1 MLLHLDHPTFRFH
14 LRCALLITMS
24 AAFVTL
30 FGVLYFSADRMNQLA
45 IIQRGSDAEAHRLQL
60 QLNRQMSEIR
70 AERAGDIA
78 QIEEQLRAIDE
89 RQVAGDQRAKTAV
102 SKSPFPIDSVL
113 GSVVEIVCI
122 DNGNASVYYTGSGT
136 VVDPSGLIVTNRHV
150 LASDDKSLIRYC
162 GVGFTNDL
170 HVAPKIAYIGT
181 VVATR
186 ESVDL
191 ALLKITEQI
200 DGLPLPK
207 SFAALD
213 LAGAKDASL
222 ALNIGDPVFIGGY
235 PGLGS
240 ETFTFTSGVV
250 SGRVGNE
257 LIKTSALIDSG
268 ASGGA
273 VFNADGAYV
282 GIPTA
287 AAKGEIGGSLG
298 YLIGA
303 NVVNDFMAE
312 YRQGKNLVPPLP
324 VPPAKKKR

>member
-1 MLLHLDHPTFRFH
+1 MRFHLDPTFRFH

-30 FGVLYFSADRMNQLA
+30 FGVLFFSAERMNQLA
-45 IIQRGSDAEAHRLQL
+45 VIQRGSDAEAHRLQL
-60 QLNRQMSEIR
+60 QLNRQMSEMR

-89 RQVAGDQRAKTAV
+89 RQLAGDAKMKSAV

-113 GSVVEIVCI
+113 GSIVEIVCI
-122 DNGNASVYYTGSGT
+122 DNGNAEVYYTGSGT

-150 LASDDKSLIRYC
+150 LSSDDKSLIRYC

-170 HVAPKIAYIGT
+170 HVAPKISYIGT

-186 ESVDL
+186 DSVDL

-200 DGLPLPK
+200 DGQPIPK
-207 SFAALD
+207 SFSALD
-213 LAGAKDASL
+213 ISGAKDASL

-273 VFNADGAYV
+273 VFNADGNYV

-303 NVVNDFMAE
+303 NVVNDFMTD
-312 YRQGKNLVPPLP
+312 YRNGKNLVPPLP
-324 VPPAKKKR
+324 VSPGKKSR